1 MSDVQKRIH
10 EIEARFEDTME
21 MDRRHR
27 EDLLSIESSTHTKM
41 FYSQHEEYIKSTK
54 MNRKKLGKTIKQTFS
69 FKPLNTGATIATPS
83 NDNAGN
89 KPFSGIFRLMLGM
102 LDIVLGLAF
111 ILVVFF
117 IAAALLFPLLSEGV
131 RPIAFVVTLV
141 FSIIVLWRA

>member
-10 EIEARFEDTME
+10 EIEAKFQDTME
-21 MDRRHR
+21 MDRKHR

-54 MNRKKLGKTIKQTFS
+54 MNRKKIGKSIKQTFS
-69 FKPLNTGATIATPS
+69 FKPLNTGATIATSS
-83 NDNAGN
+83 NNTEN